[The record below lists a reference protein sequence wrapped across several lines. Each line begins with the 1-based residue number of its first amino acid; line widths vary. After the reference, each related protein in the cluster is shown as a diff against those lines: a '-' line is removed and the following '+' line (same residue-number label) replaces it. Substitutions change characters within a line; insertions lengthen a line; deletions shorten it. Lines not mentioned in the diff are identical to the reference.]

1 MKRRSLLLF
10 LLVSGSF
17 ILAEIPKKQMIDQS
31 GEPLSKKSSF
41 IGADSIKNQ
50 VIEPAAEPRLKKVS
64 FTGKDAFDPQKKR
77 QDVVNLV
84 SRGVEFLEK
93 NPFVEFARRI
103 NLTSEFKHGELYL
116 FIYTEQGRCLAH
128 GADTGM
134 IWKDLKNLQDIFGT
148 VFVQKMIDVAR
159 SGGGWVT
166 YEWHGAAK
174 VSYAKMV
181 EKDGKKYLLG
191 CGYYPHAKEDAV
203 VSLVRGAISTFYNYS
218 NRGAPVE
225 EVFGE
230 YSFLGGTFIY
240 GDLSILVFDKD
251 LVVRA
256 NGRDPSEI
264 GTSYWD
270 IKDQKGIYFFRAIPK
285 ALESA
290 SRGEGRWFEYER
302 YNAPMR
308 SYVERVVDKKGTS
321 YFIMS
326 SYVQQADREAPIKLV
341 KRAKEAIEKRGLAA
355 IAGVINDF
363 GNKEFVY
370 GPMGLFIYAFDGT
383 VVAEAARPSI
393 VGKNISKDRDEAGFF
408 YVEDM
413 LTLAKKQDHV
423 WISYR
428 TKRAVC
434 SVYAETFEDEG
445 KKYLIG
451 TGFFP
456 IKKESSML
464 LLVKNS
470 LGLFE
475 SVSDIKAFKLLSAVE
490 GAYVIGD
497 LMIFVYDL
505 EGTCYVDGFNRNN
518 VWRNMLQDKDEEG
531 RPYVKIMINEGR
543 TGPAKV
549 IFKKNGARMVSYVEP
564 LKKGNKTYIIG
575 SGYFL

>member
-10 LLVSGSF
+10 LLMSGSF
-17 ILAEIPKKQMIDQS
+17 ILAEMPKKQMIDQS
-31 GEPLSKKSSF
+31 GDPLLKKSSF
-41 IGADSIKNQ
+41 VSLESIKKQ
-50 VIEPAAEPRLKKVS
+50 VVEPAAEPQFKQVS

-77 QDVVNLV
+77 QEAVDLV
-84 SRGVEFLEK
+84 ARGVEFLEK
-93 NPFVEFARRI
+93 NPFIEFLRRI
-103 NLTSEFKHGELYL
+103 NLASEFKRGELYL
-116 FIYTEQGRCLAH
+116 FVYNEQGRCLAH

-134 IWKDLKNLQDIFGT
+134 MWKDLKNLQDIFGT
-148 VFVQKMIDVAR
+148 QFVQKMINVAR
-159 SGGGWVT
+159 RGGGWVT
-166 YEWHGAAK
+166 YEWHSAAK
-174 VSYAKMV
+174 VSYVKMV
-181 EKDGKKYLLG
+181 EKGGKKYVIG

-203 VSLVRGAISTFYNYS
+203 VSLVRGAISTFFNYS
-218 NRGAPVE
+218 NRGTPVE
-225 EVFGE
+225 EAFGE
-230 YSFLGGTFIY
+230 FSFLGGNFIY

-256 NGRDPSEI
+256 NGHDPSEI

-285 ALESA
+285 VLEAA
-290 SRGEGRWFEYER
+290 SRGEGRWFEYEL

-308 SYVERVVDKKGTS
+308 SYAERVVDKEGKS
-321 YFIMS
+321 YFVMS
-326 SYVQQADREAPIKLV
+326 SYVKQADREAPIKLV
-341 KRAKEAIEKRGLAA
+341 KRAKEAIEKRGLASVA
-355 IAGVINDF
+355 AAINDL
-363 GNKEFVY
+363 GNKEFVF
-370 GPMGLFIYAFDGT
+370 GPMGLFIYMLDGT
-383 VVAEAARPSI
+383 AIAEAARPSI

-413 LTLAKKQDHV
+413 LTLAKKQDQLWV
-423 WISYR
+423 SYR

-464 LLVKNS
+464 LLVKNA

-475 SVSDIKAFKLLSAVE
+475 SVPDIKAFKLLNDLE
-490 GAYVIGD
+490 GKYVVGD
-497 LMIFVYDL
+497 LMVFVYDL
-505 EGTCYVDGFNRNN
+505 DGTCYVDGLNSQN

-531 RPYVKIMINEGR
+531 RPYVKIMINEGKI
-543 TGPAKV
+543 GPAKV

-564 LKKGNKTYIIG
+564 LKKGDKTYIIG

>member
-17 ILAEIPKKQMIDQS
+17 ILAEIPKKQVIDQS

-41 IGADSIKNQ
+41 IDADSIKKPAM
-50 VIEPAAEPRLKKVS
+50 EPVFKKVS
-64 FTGKDAFDPQKKR
+64 FTSKDAFDPQKKR
-77 QDVVNLV
+77 QDVINLV
-84 SRGVEFLEK
+84 ARGIEFLEK

-103 NLTSEFKHGELYL
+103 NLTSEFKMGDLYL
-116 FIYTEQGRCLAH
+116 FVDNEQGRCLAQ
-128 GADTGM
+128 GVRAEEM
-134 IWKDLKNLQDIFGT
+134 WKDIKNTQNIFGT
-148 VFVQKMIDVAR
+148 MFVQKMIDTAR
-159 SGGGWVT
+159 RGGGWVT
-166 YEWHGAAK
+166 YELLGAAK
-174 VSYAKMV
+174 VSYVKMV
-181 EKDGKKYLLG
+181 EKDGKKYVIG
-191 CGYYPHAKEDAV
+191 CGYYPHTKEDAA
-203 VSLVRGAISTFYNYS
+203 VSLVRGAISTFYSYS
-218 NRGAPVE
+218 NRGAAVE
-225 EVFGE
+225 EAFSE
-230 YSFLGGTFIY
+230 FSFLGGTFIY
-240 GDLSILVFDKD
+240 GDLSIIVFDKD

-256 NGRDPSEI
+256 NGGDPSEI

-270 IKDQKGIYFFRAIPK
+270 IKDQKGVYFFRAIPK
-285 ALESA
+285 VLEAA

-308 SYVERVVDKKGTS
+308 SYVERVVDKKGMP

-326 SYVQQADREAPIKLV
+326 SYVQRAENEVPIKLV
-341 KRAKEAIEKRGLAA
+341 KRAKEAIEKRGLVAVV
-355 IAGVINDF
+355 GSINDR

-370 GPMGLFIYAFDGT
+370 GPIGLFIYALDGT
-383 VVAEAARPSI
+383 VVAEAARPSV
-393 VGKNISKDRDEAGFF
+393 VGKNISKDRDESGFF
-408 YVEDM
+408 YVKDM
-413 LTLAKKQDHV
+413 LTLAKKQDQL

-434 SVYAETFEDEG
+434 SVYAETFEAEG

-451 TGFFP
+451 AGFFP
-456 IKKESSML
+456 ITKENSMQ

-475 SVSDIKAFKLLSAVE
+475 SVSDIQAFKLLSAVE

-497 LMIFVYDL
+497 LMVFVYDL
-505 EGTCYVDGFNRNN
+505 EGTCYVDGLNSEN

-543 TGPAKV
+543 VGPAKV